1 VDPVTNVRSCYSD
14 QGSGTKDEAV
24 SKCTAAGGN
33 LPVVL
38 TRAETE
44 YLGLKFPGQEIWIA
58 LTSDKYFNV
67 QITKNIIQSRSLNV
81 ITLGQAQTD
90 NINRMIIITDLSHIV
105 LSIIWDSVDVIT

>member
-1 VDPVTNVRSCYSD
+1 VTSLRSCYSD

-44 YLGLKFPGQEIWIA
+44 YLGLKFPGQEIWIG
-58 LTSDKYFNV
+58 LTSDRYL
-67 QITKNIIQSRSLNV
+67 KNIFFGVPHWASVFVYFYV
-81 ITLGQAQTD
+81 IA
-90 NINRMIIITDLSHIV
+90 
-105 LSIIWDSVDVIT
+105 SVAYIHPVYRTGV